1 MKAACFAQLFIFSL
15 LQLARSLAAVIVHL
29 AGARRRRSS
38 SLLMQNSL
46 CIKWERYLTSV
57 NMVPLK
63 HADLPARFQRWTW
76 SAGGNS
82 GHSPGQHQYGCG
94 WGQPRV
100 SSYQPMLT
108 NSPRA
113 FSSKETTPQSMVTDR
128 APTCSHLAFC
138 LKAQISGK
146 VIKGLANSLQLSTRG
161 DYAVVLR
168 LHIQGRNL

>member
-82 GHSPGQHQYGCG
+82 GHST
-94 WGQPRV
+94 W
-100 SSYQPMLT
+100 
-108 NSPRA
+108 A
-113 FSSKETTPQSMVTDR
+113 
-128 APTCSHLAFC
+128 APVWMRMGTA
-138 LKAQISGK
+138 
-146 VIKGLANSLQLSTRG
+146 KGEQLSTH
-161 DYAVVLR
+161 ANKQPAC
-168 LHIQGRNL
+168 IQQQRSHTAEHGHRQGPDLQSSRFLSEGTDKWEGH